1 MSVLWKPSVTV
12 AAIVERDG
20 RFLLVEEETPSGIR
34 LNQPAGHLDPD
45 ESLIDAAVREAL
57 EETTCAFTPE
67 ALLGVYMARSA
78 SAYEAVPVTYVRF
91 AFVGTVGEPDPALQL
106 DDGILRTLWLTPDEV
121 RARTREHR
129 SPLVMKCIEDYL
141 TGQRFPLSVVHTHPS
156 AVI

>member
-1 MSVLWKPSVTV
+1 MPAPWKPSVTV

-20 RFLLVEEETPSGIR
+20 RFLLVEEETPEGVR
-34 LNQPAGHLDPD
+34 LNQPAGHLDPG

-57 EETTCAFTPE
+57 EETTCAFTPD

-78 SAYEAVPVTYVRF
+78 SAFAAVPVTYVRF
-91 AFVGTVGEPDPALQL
+91 AFVGTVGAPDPALKL
-106 DDGILRTLWLTPDEV
+106 DDGILRTLWLAPDEV

-141 TGQRFPLSVVHTHPS
+141 VGQRFPLSVVHTHPS
-156 AVI
+156 AIA

>member
-1 MSVLWKPSVTV
+1 MPAPWKPSITV

-20 RFLLVEEETPSGIR
+20 RFLLVEEETPEGIR
-34 LNQPAGHLDPD
+34 LNQPAGHLDPG

-91 AFVGTVGEPDPALQL
+91 AFLGTVGEPDPALQL
-106 DDGILRTLWLTPDEV
+106 DDGILRTLWLTADEV
-121 RARTREHR
+121 RVRIREHR
-129 SPLVMKCIEDYL
+129 SPLVMKCIEDHL
-141 TGQRFPLSVVHTHPS
+141 SGQRFPLSVVHTHPS
-156 AVI
+156 AIT